1 MFTIFCFD
9 IKMISKIREFFK
21 KTITKNRGKK
31 ISFIAI
37 LFVFFCKIDTEV
49 SGMSKKPYVAPSF
62 SYVPLEE
69 TLEIQPKKKRLFIGI
84 PRETSF
90 QENRIPLTPEA
101 VSVLV
106 NNGHEVAVEHNA
118 GEGSFYF
125 DSDYSEAGARI
136 VYDRQELYKAA
147 VIIKSAPVTE
157 EEIPLLQPGQ
167 VIISPIHMPLLKA
180 EMIDQ
185 LLHKKVIAISFE
197 SIKDDA
203 GSYPIVRSMSEI
215 AGSSAILTAAKY
227 LSNVHH
233 GKGILLGGISGVPP
247 ANVLIIGAGVVGE
260 FAART
265 ALGLGAEVK
274 IFDNS
279 IYRLMRLQNNIGKR
293 CFTSVLDPVTL
304 AEELKSADVAVGA
317 LKPVKG
323 ITPVVVSEEV
333 VSNMKAG
340 SVIIDVSIDRG
351 GCFETSR
358 VTSHENPVY
367 KRYDVIHYCVPNIP
381 SGVSR
386 TASRA
391 ISNVLMPILLQCGDN
406 GGMEGLILA
415 KRGIR
420 NGVYLYKG
428 CVTNAPI
435 AKRLDFKYTDLDL
448 LLASQS

>member
-1 MFTIFCFD
+1 VQI
-9 IKMISKIREFFK
+9 
-21 KTITKNRGKK
+21 
-31 ISFIAI
+31 
-37 LFVFFCKIDTEV
+37 
-49 SGMSKKPYVAPSF
+49 KKPYISPSF

-69 TLEIQPKKKRLFIGI
+69 TLEILPKKQDLFIGI
-84 PRETSF
+84 PKETSF
-90 QENRIPLTPEA
+90 QESRVALTPEA

-106 NNGHEVAVEHNA
+106 NNGHDVAVEHNA

-136 VYDRQELYKAA
+136 VYEKAEVYKATT
-147 VIIKSAPVTE
+147 IIKSAPISE
-157 EEIPLLQPGQ
+157 EEVALLQPNQ
-167 VIISPIHMPLLKA
+167 VIISPIHLPFLKKDML
-180 EMIDQ
+180 EQ
-185 LLHKKVIAISFE
+185 LLHKKIIAIAFD
-197 SIKDDA
+197 SIKDDS
-203 GSYPIVRSMSEI
+203 GTYPIVRSMSEI

-227 LSNVHH
+227 LNTGHN

-247 ANVLIIGAGVVGE
+247 ARVLILGAGVVGE

-265 ALGLGAEVK
+265 ALGLGAMVM

-304 AEELKSADVAVGA
+304 AEELANADVAVGA
-317 LKPVKG
+317 LKPVNG
-323 ITPVVVSEEV
+323 ITPVVVTEEM

-351 GCFETSR
+351 GCFETSK

-367 KRYDVIHYCVPNIP
+367 RKYDVIHYCVPNIA

-391 ISNVLMPILLQCGDN
+391 ISNVLMPIIQQCADR
-406 GGMEGLILA
+406 GGFEGLIQA
-415 KRGIR
+415 KAGIR

-435 AKRLDFKYTDLDL
+435 AKRFNFKYTDLDL
-448 LLASQS
+448 LLAMPS

>member
-1 MFTIFCFD
+1 
-9 IKMISKIREFFK
+9 
-21 KTITKNRGKK
+21 
-31 ISFIAI
+31 
-37 LFVFFCKIDTEV
+37 
-49 SGMSKKPYVAPSF
+49 MSKRPYISPSF

-69 TLEIQPKKKRLFIGI
+69 TLVVEPKKKRLFIGI
-84 PRETSF
+84 PKETSF
-90 QENRIPLTPEA
+90 QENRIALTPEA

-106 NNGHEVAVEHNA
+106 SNGHEVAVEHTA

-125 DSDYSEAGARI
+125 DTDYSEAGARI
-136 VYDRQELYKAA
+136 VYDKADLYKAQA
-147 VIIKSAPVTE
+147 IIKSAPISDD
-157 EEIPLLQPGQ
+157 EIDLLQPNQ

-180 EMIDQ
+180 NMLERLVQ
-185 LLHKKVIAISFE
+185 KKIIGIAFD

-227 LSNVHH
+227 LSNVHQ
-233 GKGILLGGISGVPP
+233 GKGVLLGGISGVPP
-247 ANVLIIGAGVVGE
+247 ARVLIIGAGVVGE

-265 ALGLGAEVK
+265 ALGLGASVK

-279 IYRLMRLQNNIGKR
+279 IYRLMRLQNNIGSR

-304 AEELKSADVAVGA
+304 ADELASADVAVGA
-317 LKPVKG
+317 LKPING

-340 SVIIDVSIDRG
+340 SIIVDVSIDRG
-351 GCFETSR
+351 GCFETSK
-358 VTSHENPVY
+358 VTTHENPIF
-367 KRYDVIHYCVPNIP
+367 KRYDVIHYCVPNIA

-391 ISNVLMPILLQCGDN
+391 ISNVIMPMMLQCADS
-406 GGMEGLILA
+406 GGMEGLIMA
-415 KRGIR
+415 KAGIR

-428 CVTNAPI
+428 CITNAPI
-435 AKRLDFKYTDLDL
+435 AKRFNFKYTDLDL
-448 LLASQS
+448 LFTSQI

>member
-1 MFTIFCFD
+1 
-9 IKMISKIREFFK
+9 
-21 KTITKNRGKK
+21 
-31 ISFIAI
+31 
-37 LFVFFCKIDTEV
+37 
-49 SGMSKKPYVAPSF
+49 MSKRPYVSPSF

-69 TLEIQPKKKRLFIGI
+69 ALEILPRKKQLFIGI
-84 PRETSF
+84 PKETSF
-90 QENRIPLTPEA
+90 QENRIALTPEA
-101 VSVLV
+101 VSVLI

-136 VYDRQELYKAA
+136 VYDKVELYKATT
-147 VIIKSAPVTE
+147 IIKSAPISE
-157 EEIPLLQPGQ
+157 DEAALLQPNQ
-167 VIISPIHMPLLKA
+167 VVISPIHLPLLKA
-180 EMIDQ
+180 EILEQ
-185 LLHKKVIAISFE
+185 LIQKKIIAIAFE

-203 GSYPIVRSMSEI
+203 GFYPIVRSMSEI

-247 ANVLIIGAGVVGE
+247 AQVLIIGAGIVGE

-265 ALGLGAEVK
+265 ALGLGASVK
-274 IFDNS
+274 VFDNS
-279 IYRLMRLQNNIGKR
+279 IYRLMRLQNNIGYR
-293 CFTSVLDPVTL
+293 CYTSVLEPVTL
-304 AEELKSADVAVGA
+304 ANELADADVAVGA
-317 LKPVKG
+317 LKPMNG
-323 ITPVVVSEEV
+323 ITPVVVTDDM

-358 VTSHENPVY
+358 LTSHENPVFR
-367 KRYDVIHYCVPNIP
+367 KYDVIHYCVPNIA

-391 ISNVLMPILLQCGDN
+391 ISNVLMPILQQCADV
-406 GGMEGLILA
+406 GGMEGIIQSKA
-415 KRGIR
+415 GIR
-420 NGVYLYKG
+420 NGVYMYKG

-435 AKRLDFKYTDLDL
+435 AKRFNFKYTDLDL
-448 LLASQS
+448 LLAAQS

>member
-1 MFTIFCFD
+1 
-9 IKMISKIREFFK
+9 
-21 KTITKNRGKK
+21 
-31 ISFIAI
+31 
-37 LFVFFCKIDTEV
+37 
-49 SGMSKKPYVAPSF
+49 MSKKPYISPSF

-69 TLEIQPKKKRLFIGI
+69 TLEILPKKKQLFIGI
-84 PRETSF
+84 PKETAF
-90 QENRIPLTPEA
+90 QENRIALTPEA

-106 NNGHEVAVEHNA
+106 NTGHEVAVEHNA

-136 VYDRQELYKAA
+136 VYDKADLYKATT
-147 VIIKSAPVTE
+147 IIKSAPIIE
-157 EEIPLLQPGQ
+157 EELILLQPNQ
-167 VIISPIHMPLLKA
+167 VIISPIHLPFLKA
-180 EMIDQ
+180 EMVEQ
-185 LLHKKVIAISFE
+185 LMHKKIIAIAFE

-203 GSYPIVRSMSEI
+203 GTYPIVRSMSEI

-227 LSNVHH
+227 LSNVHS

-247 ANVLIIGAGVVGE
+247 AKVLIIGAGIVGE

-265 ALGLGAEVK
+265 ATGLGASVK

-279 IYRLMRLQNNIGKR
+279 IYRLMRLQNNIGRR
-293 CFTSVLDPVTL
+293 CFTSVIDPVTL
-304 AEELKSADVAVGA
+304 AEELATADVAVGA
-317 LKPVKG
+317 LKPING
-323 ITPVVVSEEV
+323 MTPVVVTEEM

-340 SVIIDVSIDRG
+340 SVIVDVSIDRG

-358 VTSHENPVY
+358 VTSHEHPVFR
-367 KRYDVIHYCVPNIP
+367 RYDVIHYCVPNIA

-391 ISNVLMPILLQCGDN
+391 ISNVLMPIMQQVADM
-406 GGMEGLILA
+406 GGMDGLIQV
-415 KRGIR
+415 KQGIR

-435 AKRLDFKYTDLDL
+435 AKRFGLKYTDLDL

>member
-1 MFTIFCFD
+1 
-9 IKMISKIREFFK
+9 
-21 KTITKNRGKK
+21 
-31 ISFIAI
+31 
-37 LFVFFCKIDTEV
+37 
-49 SGMSKKPYVAPSF
+49 MSKKPYISPSF

-69 TLEIQPKKKRLFIGI
+69 TLQVMPKKKQLFIGI
-84 PRETSF
+84 PKETSF
-90 QENRIPLTPEA
+90 QENRIALTPEA

-106 NNGHEVAVEHNA
+106 NNGNDVAVEHNA

-136 VYDRQELYKAA
+136 VYEKAELYKATT
-147 VIIKSAPVTE
+147 IIKSAPISE
-157 EEIPLLQPGQ
+157 EEATLLQPNQ
-167 VIISPIHMPLLKA
+167 VVISPIHLPFLKPSIL
-180 EMIDQ
+180 EQ
-185 LLHKKVIAISFE
+185 LIAKKIIAIAFE

-203 GSYPIVRSMSEI
+203 GTYPIVRSMSEI

-227 LSNVHH
+227 LSNVHN

-247 ANVLIIGAGVVGE
+247 VKVLIIGAGVVGE

-265 ALGLGAEVK
+265 AFGLGASVK

-279 IYRLMRLQNNIGKR
+279 IYRLMRLQNNIGRR
-293 CFTSVLDPVTL
+293 CFTSVLEPITL
-304 AEELKSADVAVGA
+304 AEELSNADVAVGA
-317 LKPVKG
+317 LKPING
-323 ITPVVVSEEV
+323 ITPMVVTEQM

-358 VTSHENPVY
+358 LTSHENPVF
-367 KRYDVIHYCVPNIP
+367 KKYDVIHYCVPNIA

-391 ISNVLMPILLQCGDN
+391 ISNVLMPIMLEFTEM
-406 GGMEGLILA
+406 GGADEVIQTKG
-415 KRGIR
+415 GIR
-420 NGVYLYKG
+420 KGVYIYKG

-435 AKRLDFKYTDLDL
+435 AKRFNFKYTDLDL
-448 LLASQS
+448 LLASQI

>member
-1 MFTIFCFD
+1 M
-9 IKMISKIREFFK
+9 
-21 KTITKNRGKK
+21 
-31 ISFIAI
+31 
-37 LFVFFCKIDTEV
+37 
-49 SGMSKKPYVAPSF
+49 
-62 SYVPLEE
+62 PLEE
-69 TLEIQPKKKRLFIGI
+69 TLEIMPKKKELFIGI
-84 PRETSF
+84 PKETSF
-90 QENRIPLTPEA
+90 QESRVPLTPEA

-106 NNGHEVAVEHNA
+106 NNGHDVAVEHTA

-136 VYDRQELYKAA
+136 VYEKAEVYKATT
-147 VIIKSAPVTE
+147 IIKSAPISE
-157 EEIPLLQPGQ
+157 EEVAWLQPNQ
-167 VIISPIHMPLLKA
+167 VVISPIHLPFLKSDML
-180 EMIDQ
+180 EQ
-185 LLHKKVIAISFE
+185 LIHKKIIAIAFD
-197 SIKDDA
+197 SIKDDS
-203 GSYPIVRSMSEI
+203 GTYPIVRSMSEI

-227 LSNVHH
+227 LNNVHN

-247 ANVLIIGAGVVGE
+247 AKVLILGAGVVGE

-265 ALGLGAEVK
+265 ALGLGASVM

-279 IYRLMRLQNNIGKR
+279 IYRLMRLQNNISRR
-293 CFTSVLDPVTL
+293 CPTSVIEPVTL
-304 AEELKSADVAVGA
+304 AEELANADVVVGA
-317 LKPVKG
+317 LKPVNG
-323 ITPVVVSEEV
+323 ITPVVVTDEM

-367 KRYDVIHYCVPNIP
+367 RKYDVIHYCVPNIA

-391 ISNVLMPILLQCGDN
+391 ISNVLMPIMMQCADM
-406 GGMEGLILA
+406 GGFEGLIQA
-415 KRGIR
+415 KAGIR

-435 AKRLDFKYTDLDL
+435 AKRFNFKYTDLDL
-448 LLASQS
+448 LLATQS